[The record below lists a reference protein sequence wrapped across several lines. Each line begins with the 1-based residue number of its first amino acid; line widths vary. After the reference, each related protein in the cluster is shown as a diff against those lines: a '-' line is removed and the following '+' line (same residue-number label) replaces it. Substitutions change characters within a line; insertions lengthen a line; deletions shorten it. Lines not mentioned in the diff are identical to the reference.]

1 MGKHSAPRRRG
12 ALAVTTGAAA
22 VAATAVFATTLAD
35 GGHPVPSAAAVPH
48 EAGTEATPTST
59 PVPTSTRGEAPDR
72 ASRSVRRTAPPAGET
87 PPPAPPPPPRRGAPP
102 PSPAPRASPP
112 PPPRTPPRTS
122 PPGTPTATPTPSVTP
137 SGTPSSPGVV
147 TRVVDGVAVIV
158 GGLLP

>member
-87 PPPAPPPPPRRGAPP
+87 TRPAPTPASSSAT
-102 PSPAPRASPP
+102 PSPSAARSASPSP
-112 PPPRTPPRTS
+112 TSSTTSSTS
-122 PPGTPTATPTPSVTP
+122 PTGTPTATPTPSVTP

-147 TRVVDGVAVIV
+147 TRVVDGVTVIV